1 MGTIIL
7 EKCESQIMHVTRKGI
22 SSIKRETMII
32 ARERR
37 GEESYVF
44 WEEKKTI
51 VGVEDS
57 MLDLENAWIFSF
69 LSL

>member
-1 MGTIIL
+1 
-7 EKCESQIMHVTRKGI
+7 
-22 SSIKRETMII
+22 MII

-37 GEESYVF
+37 GKESYVF